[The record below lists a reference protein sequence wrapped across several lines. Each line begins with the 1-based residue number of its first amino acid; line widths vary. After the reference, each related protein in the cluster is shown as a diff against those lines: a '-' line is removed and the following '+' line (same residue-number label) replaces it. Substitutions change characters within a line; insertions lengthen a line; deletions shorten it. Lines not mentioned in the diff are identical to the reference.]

1 MESISSV
8 DPSLASVPS
17 DESTLSVPSEESQA
31 KRELE
36 LLARNVQY
44 LDTALIQTNVA
55 RLSQQVAHITGALKS
70 TLARVTGQ
78 GITEV
83 AAAAGVAAQDG
94 PGPSSNGA
102 DGTEVGA
109 AKPLDTVAP
118 PGLAPGGVTG
128 RAKVQKMSA
137 EVVDSNPYSRLMALQ
152 RMGIVKDYE
161 RIRNKTVAV
170 VGVGGVGSVA
180 AEMLTRCGVGR
191 LLIYDYDK
199 VELANMN
206 RLFFRP
212 EHCGMTKTDAARKT
226 LQEIN
231 PDVEVESYTMN
242 ITTLKGFEA
251 FKSSL
256 LGPDGNSRVDLIL
269 SCVDNYE
276 ARITINQVCL
286 ELKQNWMES
295 GVSEDA
301 VSGHIQ
307 TLIPGV
313 TACFQCVP
321 PLVVASGIDER
332 TLKREGVCA
341 ASLPTTM
348 GIVAGLLV
356 QAALKYML
364 DFGSVSG
371 YLGYNSLKDHF
382 PTMEIKPS
390 EACVNSLCCQLQRE
404 EEARRNSAVAAAAA
418 PLHEENEWG
427 IEVVSQDETPSIN
440 PAAATVSAPTPAPTP
455 SSVSISDL
463 TEHRPAAAA
472 AAGTGTTAA
481 TLAAGV
487 EFSMPTE
494 RGVDAVTLAAEGIGQ
509 VEATTEDLMQQ
520 LLSLSAGGRSL

>member
-1 MESISSV
+1 MDSTGSV

-17 DESTLSVPSEESQA
+17 DESTLSIPSEGRQA
-31 KRELE
+31 NKELE
-36 LLARNVQY
+36 LLARNIQA
-44 LDTALIQTNVA
+44 LDTTLIQTNVA

-78 GITEV
+78 GT
-83 AAAAGVAAQDG
+83 AGGAGAGAAGVAAKS
-94 PGPSSNGA
+94 GPSPDGA
-102 DGTEVGA
+102 DVAEGA
-109 AKPLDTVAP
+109 AAANLPDTAVATVAP
-118 PGLAPGGVTG
+118 LGPAPGGVT
-128 RAKVQKMSA
+128 RAKVEKMSA

-256 LGPDGNSRVDLIL
+256 LGPDGKSRVDLIL

-286 ELKQNWMES
+286 ELQQNWMES

-390 EACVNSLCCQLQRE
+390 EACVNTLCRQLQRE
-404 EEARRNSAVAAAAA
+404 EEARRNS
-418 PLHEENEWG
+418 P
-427 IEVVSQDETPSIN
+427 
-440 PAAATVSAPTPAPTP
+440 
-455 SSVSISDL
+455 
-463 TEHRPAAAA
+463 
-472 AAGTGTTAA
+472 
-481 TLAAGV
+481 
-487 EFSMPTE
+487 
-494 RGVDAVTLAAEGIGQ
+494 
-509 VEATTEDLMQQ
+509 
-520 LLSLSAGGRSL
+520 